1 MEAEEPEQI
10 KVTVETITKLRLTYN
25 LDGPHATVKDLQ
37 NKFVKDQKWSVDQ
50 AKFLKFA
57 FNGQPME
64 TESKLSQWPKCYENQ
79 SKGAKIIVMMD
90 MKAGSL

>member
-1 MEAEEPEQI
+1 MEADNSEQI
-10 KVTVETITKLRLTYN
+10 RVTVETITKLRLTYT
-25 LDGPHATVKDLQ
+25 LDGPHAKVKDLQ
-37 NKFVKDQKWSVDQ
+37 NKFVRDQKWSQDQ

-64 TESKLSQWPKCYENQ
+64 TDKELSNWPLCYQNQ
-79 SKGAKIIVMMD
+79 AKGAKIIVMMD